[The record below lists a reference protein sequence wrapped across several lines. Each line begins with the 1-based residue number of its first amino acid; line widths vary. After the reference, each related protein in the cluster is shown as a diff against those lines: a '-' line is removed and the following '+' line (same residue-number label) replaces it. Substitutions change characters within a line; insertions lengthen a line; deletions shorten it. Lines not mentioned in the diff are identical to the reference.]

1 MNANVKVTDFEAGQS
16 VNTKLTPNSNCIT
29 SASGDDND
37 DTQLAFMYDN
47 NITYW
52 SPAVSSGSDEVVND
66 RDRGNTV
73 VRFLKGLTV
82 TYLPQAGGLY
92 TVTLDGEIKDSGS
105 TYVMTGKTLGTFKSR
120 APASKKR

>member
-1 MNANVKVTDFEAGQS
+1 MNAQVKVTDFEAGQS

-37 DTQLAFMYDN
+37 DTQLAFQYDN

-52 SPAVSSGSDEVVND
+52 SPAISSSSGDAIND

-82 TYLPQAGGLY
+82 SYLAQSGGLY
-92 TVTLDGEIKDSGS
+92 TVVLDGEIKDSGT

-120 APASKKR
+120 KPAKR

>member
-1 MNANVKVTDFEAGQS
+1 MSDAKIRDFEAGQT
-16 VNTKLTPNSNCIT
+16 VNTKLTPNSNCVT

-37 DTQLAFMYDN
+37 DTQLAFQYDN
-47 NITYW
+47 NISYW
-52 SPAVSSGSDEVVND
+52 SPAVSSGSDVAVND

-73 VRFLKGLTV
+73 VRFLKELTV

-92 TVTLDGEIKDSGS
+92 TVILDGEIKDSGT

-120 APASKKR
+120 AAQQSR